1 MESAM
6 KYKVFGIG
14 EVLWDLL
21 PTGRKLGG
29 APANFAYHAR
39 ALGADGRV
47 ISRVGDD
54 ALGKEILE
62 RLEKL
67 GIPAS
72 GITVDPTHA
81 TGTVAVTLAP
91 DGQPCYTISEG
102 VAWDHLMPD
111 PAILATVADADALCF
126 GTLAQRCEPSRSTIR
141 QLVAHSPQTAIRVFD
156 VNLRQDFYSH
166 ELLDASSCLANVV
179 KLNDAELPIVARLL
193 GFRGTPKEQMT
204 ALLEH
209 YQLRLVAC
217 TRGAEGSALF
227 DGKSWCE
234 VPGLPVKVADT
245 IGAGDSFTAAI
256 TLGLLA
262 GWSIENLGRIANEIA
277 AYVCSCAGATPPL
290 PEHLRMHFQA
300 QPNTHY
306 SAQP

>member
-1 MESAM
+1 M

-21 PTGRKLGG
+21 PSGRQLGG

-54 ALGKEILE
+54 ALGRDILE
-62 RLEKL
+62 RLKKL
-67 GIPAS
+67 GVPTDRV
-72 GITVDPTHA
+72 TVDPTHP

-91 DGQPCYTISEG
+91 DGQPCYTINEG
-102 VAWDHLMPD
+102 VAWDNLMPD
-111 PAILATVADADALCF
+111 LGILASIADADALCF

-141 QLVAHSPQTAIRVFD
+141 QLVAHAPRTAIRVFD
-156 VNLRQDFYSH
+156 VNLRQNFYSR
-166 ELLDASSCLANVV
+166 ELLDASARLSNVV
-179 KLNDAELPIVARLL
+179 KLNDGELPIVSRLL
-193 GFRGTPKEQMT
+193 GFRGSPRDQMT

-209 YQLRLVAC
+209 YQLRMIAC
-217 TRGAEGSALF
+217 TRGSEGSALF
-227 DGKSWCE
+227 DGRNWCD
-234 VPGLPVKVADT
+234 VPGLPAKVVDT
-245 IGAGDSFTAAI
+245 IGAGDSFTAAM

-262 GWSIENLGRIANEIA
+262 GWSIENLGRVANEVA

-290 PEHLRMHFQA
+290 PEHLRAPFQA
-300 QPNTHY
+300 QQNNHCAIQ
-306 SAQP
+306 S